1 MWAEE
6 GGGFRKTVT
15 ATWAVGTSSE
25 LGDAEKGR
33 FTGDWKKMNQCAHV
47 GGSWEKYEDSHI

>member
-15 ATWAVGTSSE
+15 AAWAVGTSSE
-25 LGDAEKGR
+25 LGDAEKGS
-33 FTGDWKKMNQCAHV
+33 FTGGWKKMNQCAQV
-47 GGSWEKYEDSHI
+47 TGSCGRFMGEV

>member
-15 ATWAVGTSSE
+15 AAWAVGTSSE

-33 FTGDWKKMNQCAHV
+33 FTGGWKKMNQCAHV
-47 GGSWEKYEDSHI
+47 TGSCGRFMGEV